1 MGESEKLGHE
11 ERLGHCWQRPQQNLL
26 RDERCMC
33 THMRVY
39 ACVYVWVAVGLV
51 VVVRIPE
58 NSKTMAMFLD
68 YHGSWCWVGGVWAG
82 LSGQARLRC

>member
-1 MGESEKLGHE
+1 
-11 ERLGHCWQRPQQNLL
+11 
-26 RDERCMC
+26 
-33 THMRVY
+33 MRVY